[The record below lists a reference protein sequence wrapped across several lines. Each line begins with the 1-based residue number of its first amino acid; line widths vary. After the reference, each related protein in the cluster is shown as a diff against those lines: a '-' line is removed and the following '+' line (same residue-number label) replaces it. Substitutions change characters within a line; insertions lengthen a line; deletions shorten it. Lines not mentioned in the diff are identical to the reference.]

1 NHTFDTAN
9 ADFIDDFL
17 LVGGDLDTDNDLAAD
32 QAVELADDARVTH
45 VLDVRLEANDSA
57 LWAQLPEVHYLWNG
71 MDDAGQAV
79 PDDWWDSTTD
89 WVVNAITS
97 GGRVLIHCHM
107 GINRSPS
114 VAFAAL
120 LTLGWQPVDA
130 MTAIRTARPV
140 ANAWYAEQALAWHMN
155 RTQTPPALA
164 TRAHQHLATWR
175 RDHPLD
181 VTRII
186 KDVRDRN
193 NDW

>member
-1 NHTFDTAN
+1 MNHTFDTAN
-9 ADFIDDFL
+9 ADFITDFL
-17 LVGGDLDTDNDLAAD
+17 LVGGDLDMDDDLAAD

-79 PDDWWDSTTD
+79 PDDWWDVTTD

-97 GGRVLIHCHM
+97 GGRVLVHCHM

-114 VAFAAL
+114 VAFAVL

-130 MTAIRTARPV
+130 IAAIRAARRSPT
-140 ANAWYAEQALAWHMN
+140 LG
-155 RTQTPPALA
+155 TQNK
-164 TRAHQHLATWR
+164 H
-175 RDHPLD
+175 
-181 VTRII
+181 
-186 KDVRDRN
+186 
-193 NDW
+193 